1 MLRSR
6 ERHFNLNKEYCPLKL
21 VIMAKVPLVWKLLKD
36 VRGWQFLTMKDAEI
50 LCIVCLPPEK
60 TYFLKKYLGNRPSK
74 KITFYKDLT
83 IKFAF
88 LRIF

>member
-1 MLRSR
+1 MLTFSFSYHKITLF
-6 ERHFNLNKEYCPLKL
+6 ENKYD
-21 VIMAKVPLVWKLLKD
+21 INDA
-36 VRGWQFLTMKDAEI
+36 RGWQFLTMKAAET

-60 TYFLKKYLGNRPSK
+60 HFLKKYLGNRPSK
-74 KITFYKDLT
+74 KITFYKGLI

>member
-1 MLRSR
+1 MPTD
-6 ERHFNLNKEYCPLKL
+6 ELNGVTMNVC
-21 VIMAKVPLVWKLLKD
+21 VPSDYEFQLLKQFYPFKN
-36 VRGWQFLTMKDAEI
+36 VRGWQLTMKAAET

-60 TYFLKKYLGNRPSK
+60 SIFPEKKYLGNRPSK
-74 KITFYKDLT
+74 KITFYKGLT